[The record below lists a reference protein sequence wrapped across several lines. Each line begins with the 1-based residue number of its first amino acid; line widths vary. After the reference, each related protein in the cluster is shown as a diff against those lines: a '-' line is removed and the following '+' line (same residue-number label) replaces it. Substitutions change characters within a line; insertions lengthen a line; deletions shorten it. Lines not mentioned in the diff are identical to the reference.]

1 VKEIGVAVDFAVK
14 SIHAEAR
21 KRMVLTVFSSDE
33 DVALEEEA
41 TGFALEL
48 GLTLEVVG

>member
-1 VKEIGVAVDFAVK
+1 VKEIGVTVDFAVK
-14 SIHAEAR
+14 PIHAEAR

-41 TGFALEL
+41 TEFALEL
-48 GLTLEVVG
+48 GLTLELVG